1 MAPLL
6 AHWGNPRYP
15 MKKSKQRGPGVRERM
30 ERYIV
35 KRQSGS
41 LAPLFDPQ
49 TVAII
54 GASDN
59 MLKFGGRPIRFMREG
74 NYPGKV
80 FPINPK
86 GGMIQGLQ
94 AYKNIRD
101 VPEMVDMCV
110 VTVPAP
116 LVVDSVKDCVAAGVR
131 SVVIF
136 SSGFSEVGEQGAQ
149 WQAELDEIA
158 RNSETRLVGPNC
170 MGVLNAASHAVGTFA
185 SSFER
190 GWPKTGPISIISQ
203 SGAVG
208 GHIMVLARERG
219 IGIRNWITTGNEVD
233 VDVAD
238 CIAYCAD
245 DAETKVVA
253 AYMEGTKKPEQ
264 LKMAFATARANG
276 KAVVMMKVGASEV
289 GAQAANSHTASLAGA
304 DAIYGSLFRQYG
316 VARVYSLDEMLDV
329 AAAAAAGQFPNRN
342 RLGIVTIS
350 GGIGVLTSDIA
361 AIHDLDVPELPEKA
375 QKDLK
380 KLMPLAA
387 VRNPVDTT
395 AQMLNDMPVFEGC
408 LRTMLSEGDCD
419 ANLIFLS
426 TIGFSER
433 MIVQIRE
440 VLERVRADFPDALM
454 VISMVCEPADR
465 EYLETLKYLVIEDP
479 NRAIRAISA
488 LVGFGRNFVGGSSG
502 ALPELPAEAAAPDR
516 RALTELEASDLL
528 AKAGVPMVPAHL
540 AHSADDAAQA
550 AMELGYP
557 VVMKI
562 VSPDI
567 QHKSDIGGV
576 ELNLQSVDE
585 VRAGYQAIMAS
596 IGLQAK
602 DAAID
607 GVLVA
612 PMISGG
618 VETIIGVH
626 QDPVFGPVVLFGLGG
641 IFVEVLKDVTF
652 RIAPFGLNEAY
663 RMIDEVRGRTLLD
676 GVRGQP
682 AADVEALAQALSQL
696 SVYAAA
702 HADAI
707 ESIDINPF
715 LVKAK
720 GEGAVAVD
728 ALILTQAE

>member
-1 MAPLL
+1 MTSQL
-6 AHWGNPRYP
+6 
-15 MKKSKQRGPGVRERM
+15 
-30 ERYIV
+30 
-35 KRQSGS
+35 GS
-41 LAPLFDPQ
+41 LAPLFDPA

-59 MLKFGGRPIRFMREG
+59 VLKFGGRPIRFMREG

-80 FPINPK
+80 FPVNPK

-101 VPEMVDMCV
+101 VPEVVDMCV

-116 LVVDSVKDCVAAGVR
+116 LVVEAVKDCAAAGVR

-136 SSGFSEVGEQGAQ
+136 SSGFSEVGEQGEQ
-149 WQAELDEIA
+149 WQAELAEIA
-158 RNSETRLVGPNC
+158 RTSNTRLVGPNC

-245 DAETKVVA
+245 DPETKVIA

-264 LKMAFATARANG
+264 LKAAFAAARANG
-276 KAVVMMKVGASEV
+276 KAIVMMKVGASEV
-289 GAQAANSHTASLAGA
+289 GAHAANSHTASLAGA
-304 DAIYGSLFRQYG
+304 DAIYDAMFRQYG
-316 VARVYSLDEMLDV
+316 VCRVYSMDEMLDV
-329 AAAAAAGQFPNRN
+329 AAAAATGQFPSRN

-361 AIHDLDVPELPEKA
+361 ALHDLEVPELPEKA
-375 QKDLK
+375 QKALK
-380 KLMPLAA
+380 DLMPLAA

-395 AQMLNDMPVFEGC
+395 AQMLNDMPLFEEC
-408 LRTMLSEGDCD
+408 LRTMLTQGDCD
-419 ANLIFLS
+419 ATLVFLS

-433 MIVQIRE
+433 MMGLIRG
-440 VLERVRADFPDALM
+440 VLERVRADFSDDLM
-454 VISMVCEPADR
+454 ILSMVSLPADR
-465 EYLETLKYLVIEDP
+465 EYLESLQYLVIEDP

-488 LVGFGRNFVGGSSG
+488 LVGFGKSFVQGEKG
-502 ALPELPAEAAAPDR
+502 ALPELPSQAIAPPNRTLSEVDAADI
-516 RALTELEASDLL
+516 LS
-528 AKAGVPMVPAHL
+528 KAGLPMAPGRL

-550 AMELGYP
+550 AMDVGYP

-576 ELNLQSVDE
+576 KLNLQSSDE
-585 VRAGYQAIMAS
+585 VRASYQAIMVAV
-596 IGLQAK
+596 GQHARE
-602 DAAID
+602 AAID
-607 GVLVA
+607 GILVA

-618 VETIIGVH
+618 VETILGVH
-626 QDPVFGPVVLFGLGG
+626 RDPVFGPVVLFGLGG

-652 RIAPFGLNEAY
+652 RIAPFGLDEAH
-663 RMIDEVRGRTLLD
+663 RMIDEVRGRAMLD

-682 AADVEALAQALSQL
+682 AADVDALAQALSRL

-702 HADAI
+702 NGDVI

-728 ALILTQAE
+728 ALILTRTE

>member
-1 MAPLL
+1 MTSQPA
-6 AHWGNPRYP
+6 
-15 MKKSKQRGPGVRERM
+15 
-30 ERYIV
+30 
-35 KRQSGS
+35 S
-41 LAPLFDPQ
+41 LGPLFDPQ

-80 FPINPK
+80 FPVNPK

-101 VPEMVDMCV
+101 VPEVVDMCV

-116 LVVDSVKDCVAAGVR
+116 MVVDAVKDCVAAGVR

-136 SSGFSEVGEQGAQ
+136 SSGFSEVGEQGEQ
-149 WQAELDEIA
+149 WQAELAEIA

-190 GWPKTGPISIISQ
+190 GWPKTGPISIVSQ

-238 CIAYCAD
+238 CIAYCAED
-245 DAETKVVA
+245 PGTKVIA
-253 AYMEGTKKPEQ
+253 AYMEGTKKPEA
-264 LKMAFATARANG
+264 LRAAFATARANG
-276 KAVVMMKVGASEV
+276 KAIVMMKVGASEV
-289 GAQAANSHTASLAGA
+289 GAVAANSHTASLAGA
-304 DAIYGSLFRQYG
+304 DAIYDAMFRQYG
-316 VARVYSLDEMLDV
+316 VCRIYSMDEMLDV
-329 AAAAAAGQFPNRN
+329 AAAAAAGQFPDRN

-361 AIHDLDVPELPEKA
+361 ALHGLEVPELPEKA
-375 QKDLK
+375 QKVLK
-380 KLMPLAA
+380 DLMPLAA

-395 AQMLNDMPVFEGC
+395 AQMLNDMPLFEKC
-408 LRTMLSEGDCD
+408 LRTMLLEGDCD
-419 ANLIFLS
+419 AILVFLS

-433 MIVQIRE
+433 MMLLIRE
-440 VLERVRADFPDALM
+440 VLERVRVDFPDDLM
-454 VISMVCEPADR
+454 ILSMVSEFEDR
-465 EYLETLKYLVIEDP
+465 EYLESLKYLVIEDP

-488 LVGFGRNFVGGSSG
+488 LVGFGRSFVRTDTGP
-502 ALPELPAEAAAPDR
+502 LPGLHAEAIAPPQ
-516 RALTELEASDLL
+516 RALSELEAGDIL
-528 AKAGVPMVPAHL
+528 AKAGLPMAPGRL
-540 AHSADDAAQA
+540 AQSADDAARA
-550 AMELGYP
+550 AMEVCYP

-576 ELNLQSVDE
+576 KLNLKTVDE
-585 VRAGYQAIMAS
+585 VRAGYQAIMA
-596 IGLQAK
+596 GVGQHAPG
-602 DAAID
+602 AAID
-607 GVLVA
+607 GILVA
-612 PMISGG
+612 PMITGG
-618 VETIIGVH
+618 VETMLGVH
-626 QDPVFGPVVLFGLGG
+626 RDPVFGPVVLFGLGG

-652 RIAPFGLNEAY
+652 RVAPFGLEEAH
-663 RMIDEVRGRTLLD
+663 RMIDEVRGRAMLD

-682 AADVEALAQALSQL
+682 AADVDALAQALSQL

-702 HADAI
+702 HGDVI

-720 GEGAVAVD
+720 GEGAIAVD
-728 ALILTQAE
+728 ALILTRED

>member
-1 MAPLL
+1 M
-6 AHWGNPRYP
+6 N
-15 MKKSKQRGPGVRERM
+15 RGLSEPWQPPYRWM

-35 KRQSGS
+35 NRQSAS

-49 TVAII
+49 SVAII

-74 NYPGKV
+74 NYTGKV
-80 FPINPK
+80 YPINPK

-101 VPEMVDMCV
+101 VPDVVDMCV

-116 LVVDSVKDCVAAGVR
+116 LVVEAVKDCVEAKVR

-136 SSGFSEVGEQGAQ
+136 SSGFSEVGEQGEE
-149 WQAELDEIA
+149 WQAELAQIA
-158 RNSETRLVGPNC
+158 RDSDTRIVGPNC

-238 CIAYCAD
+238 SIAYCAQD
-245 DAETKVVA
+245 PETKVIA
-253 AYMEGTKKPEQ
+253 AYMEGTKKPEE
-264 LKMAFATARANG
+264 LRAAFTAARENG
-276 KAVVMMKVGASEV
+276 KAIVMMKVGASEV
-289 GAQAANSHTASLAGA
+289 GTIAANSHTASLAGA
-304 DAIYGSLFRQYG
+304 DAVYDAMFRQYG
-316 VARVYSLDEMLDV
+316 VCRVYSLDEMLDV
-329 AAAAAAGQFPNRN
+329 AAAATAGHFPNRN

-361 AIHDLDVPELPEKA
+361 AMHDLDVPELPEKA
-375 QKDLK
+375 QKALK
-380 KLMPLAA
+380 DLMPLAA

-395 AQMLNDMPVFEGC
+395 AQMLNDMPLFEGS
-408 LRTMLSEGDCD
+408 LRTMLEDGDCD
-419 ANLIFLS
+419 AILVFLS

-440 VLERVRADFPDALM
+440 VLERVRADFPDDL
-454 VISMVCEPADR
+454 IILSMVSMPEDR
-465 EYLETLKYLVIEDP
+465 EYLESLKYLVIEDP

-488 LVGFGRNFVGGSSG
+488 LVDFGRSFLRRDNGMMPPLPKG
-502 ALPELPAEAAAPDR
+502 AIAPPN
-516 RALTELEASDLL
+516 RALSELEAADLL
-528 AKAGVPMVPAHL
+528 AKAGLPMAPGRL
-540 AHSADDAAQA
+540 AQSIDDAAKA
-550 AMELGYP
+550 AMDVGYP
-557 VVMKI
+557 VVLK
-562 VSPDI
+562 VSSPDI

-576 ELNLQSVDE
+576 KLNLQSVDE
-585 VRAGYQAIMAS
+585 VRAGYQAIMAAVEQHVP
-596 IGLQAK
+596 G
-602 DAAID
+602 AAVD

-626 QDPVFGPVVLFGLGG
+626 RDPVFGPVVLFGLGG
-641 IFVEVLKDVTF
+641 IFVEVMKDVTF
-652 RIAPFGLNEAY
+652 RIAPFGLDEAN
-663 RMIDEVRGRTLLD
+663 RMIDEVRGRALLD

-682 AADVEALAQALSQL
+682 PADIDALAMALSQL
-696 SVYAAA
+696 SVYAAV
-702 HADAI
+702 HGDVI

-720 GEGAVAVD
+720 GEGAIAVD
-728 ALILTQAE
+728 ALVLTRTE

>member
-1 MAPLL
+1 MTP
-6 AHWGNPRYP
+6 
-15 MKKSKQRGPGVRERM
+15 
-30 ERYIV
+30 
-35 KRQSGS
+35 QSGS
-41 LAPLFDPQ
+41 LAPLFDPK

-74 NYPGKV
+74 NYTGTVYPV
-80 FPINPK
+80 NPK

-101 VPEMVDMCV
+101 VPETVDMCV

-116 LVVDSVKDCVAAGVR
+116 LVVAAVKDCVEAGVR

-136 SSGFSEVGEQGAQ
+136 SSGFSEVDEQGVQ
-149 WQAELDEIA
+149 WQAELDAIA
-158 RNSETRLVGPNC
+158 KNSDTRLVGPNC

-190 GWPKTGPISIISQ
+190 GWPKVGPISILSQ

-238 CIAYCAD
+238 CIAYCAED
-245 DAETKVVA
+245 PDTKVIA
-253 AYMEGTKKPEQ
+253 AYMEGTKKPEKLMQ
-264 LKMAFATARANG
+264 AFAAARANG
-276 KAVVMMKVGASEV
+276 KAIVMMKVGASEV
-289 GAQAANSHTASLAGA
+289 GAVAANSHTASLAGA
-304 DAIYGSLFRQYG
+304 DAIYDAMFRQYG
-316 VARVYSLDEMLDV
+316 VCRVYSMDEMLDV

-361 AIHDLDVPELPEKA
+361 ALHGLEVPELPEKT
-375 QKDLK
+375 QKTLK
-380 KLMPLAA
+380 ALMPLAA

-395 AQMLNDMPVFEGC
+395 AQMLNDMPVFEES
-408 LRTMLSEGDCD
+408 LRTMLRDGDCD
-419 ANLIFLS
+419 AILVFLS

-433 MIVQIRE
+433 MMVQIRE
-440 VLERVRADFPDALM
+440 VLERVRADFPDELM
-454 VISMVCEPADR
+454 ILSMVSLPADR
-465 EYLETLKYLVIEDP
+465 EYLESLKYLVIEDP
-479 NRAIRAISA
+479 NRAIRAIAA
-488 LVGFGRNFVGGSSG
+488 LVGFGRSFVKGGTG
-502 ALPELPAEAAAPDR
+502 KLPPLPADAIAPPR
-516 RALTELEASDLL
+516 RALSELEAGEIL
-528 AKAGVPMVPAHL
+528 AKAGLPMAPGRL
-540 AHSADDAAQA
+540 ANSADDAARA
-550 AMELGYP
+550 AMEMGYP

-562 VSPDI
+562 ASPDI

-576 ELNLQSVDE
+576 KLNLQSVDE
-585 VRAGYQAIMAS
+585 VRAGYQAIMAAV
-596 IGLQAK
+596 GQHAK
-602 DAAID
+602 GAAID

-618 VETIIGVH
+618 VETILGVH
-626 QDPVFGPVVLFGLGG
+626 RDPVFGPVVLFGLGG

-652 RIAPFGLNEAY
+652 RIAPFDLEEAH
-663 RMIDEVRGRTLLD
+663 RMIDEVRGRAMLD
-676 GVRGQP
+676 GVRGQAP
-682 AADVEALAQALSQL
+682 SDVDALAQALSQL

-702 HADAI
+702 HADVI

-720 GEGAVAVD
+720 GDGAIAVD
-728 ALILTQAE
+728 ALILTQET

>member
-1 MAPLL
+1 MTSQL
-6 AHWGNPRYP
+6 
-15 MKKSKQRGPGVRERM
+15 
-30 ERYIV
+30 
-35 KRQSGS
+35 GS
-41 LAPLFDPQ
+41 LAPLFDPA

-80 FPINPK
+80 FPVNPRS
-86 GGMIQGLQ
+86 GMIQGLQ

-101 VPEMVDMCV
+101 VPEVVDMCV
-110 VTVPAP
+110 VTVPAS
-116 LVVDSVKDCVAAGVR
+116 LVVEAVKDCVAAGVR

-136 SSGFSEVGEQGAQ
+136 SSGFSEVGEQGEQ
-149 WQAELDEIA
+149 WQAELAEIA
-158 RNSETRLVGPNC
+158 RTSNTRLVGPNC

-190 GWPKTGPISIISQ
+190 GWPKTGSISIISQ

-238 CIAYCAD
+238 CIAYCAED
-245 DAETKVVA
+245 PETKVIA

-264 LKMAFATARANG
+264 LKAAFAAARANG
-276 KAVVMMKVGASEV
+276 KAIVMMKVGASEV
-289 GAQAANSHTASLAGA
+289 GAHAANSHTASLAGA
-304 DAIYGSLFRQYG
+304 DAIYDAMFRQYG
-316 VARVYSLDEMLDV
+316 ICRVYSMDEMLDV
-329 AAAAAAGQFPNRN
+329 AAAAGTGQFPGRN

-361 AIHDLDVPELPEKA
+361 ALHDLEVPELPAKA
-375 QKDLK
+375 QQALK
-380 KLMPLAA
+380 ELMPLAA

-395 AQMLNDMPVFEGC
+395 AQMLNDMPLFEEC
-408 LRTMLSEGDCD
+408 LRTMLTQGDCD
-419 ANLIFLS
+419 ATLVFLS

-433 MIVQIRE
+433 MMGLIRG
-440 VLERVRADFPDALM
+440 VLERVRADFPDDLM
-454 VISMVCEPADR
+454 ILSMVSLPADR
-465 EYLETLKYLVIEDP
+465 EYLESLKYLVIEDP

-488 LVGFGRNFVGGSSG
+488 LVGFGGSFVRGESG
-502 ALPELPAEAAAPDR
+502 ALPELPRQAIAPPRRTLSELDAADI
-516 RALTELEASDLL
+516 LS
-528 AKAGVPMVPAHL
+528 KAGLPMAPGRL
-540 AHSADDAAQA
+540 AHSANDAVRA
-550 AMELGYP
+550 AMEVGYP

-576 ELNLQSVDE
+576 KLNLRSSDE
-585 VRAGYQAIMAS
+585 VRSSYQAIMAAV
-596 IGLQAK
+596 GQHAR

-607 GVLVA
+607 GILVA
-612 PMISGG
+612 PMIAGG
-618 VETIIGVH
+618 VETILGVH
-626 QDPVFGPVVLFGLGG
+626 RDPVFGPVVLFGLGG

-652 RIAPFGLNEAY
+652 RIAPFGLDEAH
-663 RMIDEVRGRTLLD
+663 RMIDEVRGRAMLD

-682 AADVEALAQALSQL
+682 AADVDALADALSRL

-702 HADAI
+702 NSEVI

-720 GEGAVAVD
+720 GEGAIAVD
-728 ALILTQAE
+728 ALILTQTE